1 MGAKLVVGEIVVT
14 VPSQF
19 CGLHSINANHWE
31 ALQNNI
37 VMVGSTSAHQDQSKL
52 FNFSASHS
60 TNLLVGSSGS
70 KAAATFAS
78 INHQHP
84 P

>member
-1 MGAKLVVGEIVVT
+1 MGAKLVVGEIVVA

-19 CGLHSINANHWE
+19 CGLHSINANHLE

-37 VMVGSTSAHQDQSKL
+37 VMVGSASAHQDQSKL
-52 FNFSASHS
+52 FSASHS